1 MVVDLE
7 LVPTLSWKEKLL
19 GIVRDSRREIFGIE
33 MDEED
38 DFVSAEGDITSSFVN
53 GIPSINFFDKVNQFL
68 IKDMANIMVINL
80 LRRNIGYVAL
90 QNKVYSLWKPS
101 KPFQMMD
108 IENDY
113 FLAKFQKSDDFER
126 VLSQVPWIIYGQYL
140 TVKPWS
146 IEFDLAQPFPSVVMP
161 WINFPGLPGYM

>member
-1 MVVDLE
+1 
-7 LVPTLSWKEKLL
+7 
-19 GIVRDSRREIFGIE
+19 

-38 DFVSAEGDITSSFVN
+38 DFVFAEGDITSSFVN
-53 GIPSINFFDKVNQFL
+53 GTPSINFFDKVNQFL

-80 LRRNIGYVAL
+80 LGRNIGYVAL

-113 FLAKFQKSDDFER
+113 FLAKFQNSDDFER
-126 VLSQVPWIIYGQYL
+126 VLSQCGY
-140 TVKPWS
+140 
-146 IEFDLAQPFPSVVMP
+146 VVDQFLRASGIHVEMKFFMGD
-161 WINFPGLPGYM
+161 WRDDEKVR

>member
-38 DFVSAEGDITSSFVN
+38 DFVFVEGDITSSFVN

-80 LRRNIGYVAL
+80 LGRNIG
-90 QNKVYSLWKPS
+90 
-101 KPFQMMD
+101 
-108 IENDY
+108 
-113 FLAKFQKSDDFER
+113 

-140 TVKPWS
+140 MVQPWS

-161 WINFPGLPGYM
+161 WIIFPGLPGYIFARMAVYVNLDRPWVSQ